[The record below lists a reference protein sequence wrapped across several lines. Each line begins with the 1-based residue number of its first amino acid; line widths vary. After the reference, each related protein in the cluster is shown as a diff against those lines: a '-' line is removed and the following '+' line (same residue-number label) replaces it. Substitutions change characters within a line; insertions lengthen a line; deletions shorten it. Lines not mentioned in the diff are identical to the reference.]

1 MVPERCPGCG
11 RTYVQIE
18 LEVGGQP
25 MFMRSCS
32 NCDTRQWYG
41 PDGERALDGV
51 LSEISAS
58 AVRR

>member
-18 LEVGGQP
+18 LDVGGQP

-32 NCDTRQWYG
+32 NCDTRQWFG
-41 PDGERALDGV
+41 PDGE
-51 LSEISAS
+51 
-58 AVRR
+58 